1 MDYLPLMHI
10 SSNTYLDALNAL
22 HQGNHEQF
30 STIVLEH
37 MLRQPSDLILLNA
50 LVNIASQNDAI
61 SGEYLSKKVQDHY
74 NHTKLPFE
82 QAASGWRYAYHLE
95 RSFLAN
101 RKDVRQRK
109 SVIADKVV
117 LNTRFSE
124 HAPTLDALSRLSTP
138 AKLLAQL
145 REFSEFLTPALN
157 QDDFGEGETRVI
169 AENLT
174 AIFSPTAL
182 RIVIIGAGPIGL
194 FLAHS
199 LKRSLKSKVNILVI
213 EKRTTRAGWKVP
225 YSRNWLTHT
234 PIELCAGV
242 VDQRIITVFQR
253 IGDGAYIGAPLNV
266 LENLLL
272 LGARDSG
279 VRFLFDSD
287 VDLSFV
293 GEGAVDCVF
302 DASGGHLDWVSN
314 PAIQSNVFDPPA
326 PLKVKMTECLAYGAG
341 FDNFGIVDHSD
352 APSIEFDLLHD
363 SDGYRRPIVGKD
375 IPVVPM
381 LKITG
386 IPLDWFPSLQ
396 KFIRENNPDS
406 KFYIWPGRLAAPINE
421 CLLMINVQPPLFNA
435 LAEKIGSS
443 TPIMNC
449 FSEIAELIQ
458 EGDRRLFTVLRA
470 IAEKSNPACCLEP
483 PFVFDPRVR
492 LEPFGNATIYGRPL
506 FPLGDSL
513 FNGHPKVGNG
523 LNANLRFAREIHD
536 VIVASV
542 VSGVDVG

>member
-1 MDYLPLMHI
+1 MDYSSLMHI
-10 SSNTYLDALNAL
+10 SSNTFRDASNAL
-22 HQGNHEQF
+22 HKGNYEQF
-30 STIVLEH
+30 SAIVLEH

-95 RSFLAN
+95 RSFLAD
-101 RKDVRQRK
+101 RKDIWQCK
-109 SVIADKVV
+109 KAIAGDVV
-117 LNTRFSE
+117 LNTSYRKQ
-124 HAPTLDALSRLSTP
+124 APTLDALARLSNP
-138 AKLLAQL
+138 SELLAQL
-145 REFSEFLTPALN
+145 RELSEFLTPALN
-157 QDDFGEGETRVI
+157 QDDFGEGEVRAI
-169 AENLT
+169 AESFTALFAPT
-174 AIFSPTAL
+174 AI

-213 EKRTTRAGWKVP
+213 EKRITRAGWKVP

-234 PIELCAGV
+234 PVDLCAGV
-242 VDQRIITVFQR
+242 VDQRIMTVFQR

-266 LENLLL
+266 FENLLL

-279 VRFLFDSD
+279 VHFLFDSD

-386 IPLDWFPSLQ
+386 IPLGWFPSLQ

-492 LEPFGNATIYGRPL
+492 LEPFGNATIHGRPL

-542 VSGVDVG
+542 ASGVDVA